1 VSTPRWYKGTPPWLW
16 GVVIS
21 LALIASLAWGGWL
34 TLSWARADERRVVL
48 AEGDALTRLA
58 LARGD
63 SLARENATL
72 RAAVAHVDT
81 VLVTRLRTI
90 RDTAWLPADTAP
102 RVRLAAC
109 IAAVDS
115 LATDCASFRRTALT
129 ALAQA
134 DTTRRRDSAAVAG
147 LSLQLAAI
155 RRADSVRAV
164 NGARRS
170 KLRLAADG
178 VCVGAVAAHFFR

>member
-1 VSTPRWYKGTPPWLW
+1 
-16 GVVIS
+16 VIS

-58 LARGD
+58 LSRGD
-63 SLARENATL
+63 ALARTVDSL

-81 VLVTRLRTI
+81 VLVERIRRV

-102 RVRLAAC
+102 VVVLAAC
-109 IAAVDS
+109 RAQLDT
-115 LATDCASFRRTALT
+115 LATECETFRRTATL

-155 RRADSVRAV
+155 RRADSVRAT
-164 NGARRS
+164 ASDRRS
-170 KLRLAADG
+170 RWRHAAG
-178 VCVGAVAAHFFR
+178 AVCVGSVAAHFFR

>member
-1 VSTPRWYKGTPPWLW
+1 M
-16 GVVIS
+16 
-21 LALIASLAWGGWL
+21 
-34 TLSWARADERRVVL
+34 
-48 AEGDALTRLA
+48 AEGETLTRLA

-63 SLARENATL
+63 ALAREVDSL
-72 RAAVAHVDT
+72 RAVVAHVDT

-102 RVRLAAC
+102 VVVLAAC
-109 IAAVDS
+109 RAQLDT
-115 LATDCASFRRTALT
+115 LATACETFRRTALT